1 MSDPVSQY
9 GYLAK
14 PDGFARSTSD
24 KTEKKTGSLAL
35 SAAGTEAAAAAAAA
49 PTAPGAHADDVLNL
63 SNVNER
69 LKAAP
74 EFDRAKVEA
83 IKTALQN
90 GQYPLN
96 PRRIAESFVALEQLI
111 RD

>member
-9 GYLAK
+9 GYLSK
-14 PDGFARSTSD
+14 PDSFSRSASD

-35 SAAGTEAAAAAAAA
+35 SAAGAEAATAAAAAA
-49 PTAPGAHADDVLNL
+49 PNPHADDILNL
-63 SNVNER
+63 SNVTER
-69 LKAAP
+69 LKAEP
-74 EFDRAKVEA
+74 EFNRAKVDA

-96 PRRIAESFVALEQLI
+96 PRRIAESFVALEHLI

>member
-14 PDGFARSTSD
+14 PDSFSRSASD
-24 KTEKKTGSLAL
+24 KTEKKAGSLAM
-35 SAAGTEAAAAAAAA
+35 SAAGTEAAAVAVPPT
-49 PTAPGAHADDVLNL
+49 PTALASDVLSL
-63 SNVNER
+63 SNVTER
-69 LKAAP
+69 LKAEP
-74 EFDRAKVEA
+74 GFDRAKVDA